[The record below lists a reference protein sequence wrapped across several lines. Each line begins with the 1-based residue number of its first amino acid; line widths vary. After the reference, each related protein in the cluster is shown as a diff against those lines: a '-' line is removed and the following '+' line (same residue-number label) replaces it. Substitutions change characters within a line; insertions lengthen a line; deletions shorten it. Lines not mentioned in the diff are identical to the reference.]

1 LIASRNPFFREI
13 GMAKTILITGCSTG
27 LGFAAA
33 RAFAERGYR
42 VIATVRSEAD
52 ARRVEAECKGSIQSV
67 LCDVTVKEQ
76 VAELPGAVRRIT
88 GDGVLDGLIN
98 NAGVLPA
105 PGPVEFQKM
114 EDIRAVF
121 DVNVF
126 GMMAVTI
133 ALLPLLGTDPVRR
146 QHGRIINISSIEGK
160 VASPFISA
168 YPATK
173 HAIEGFS
180 SSLRRELRLFG
191 IKVIIVAPGGIQSEM
206 FRKHEVPVEP
216 LVGTAYE
223 GPFRK
228 LKDLVKQMEKESATA
243 EEVARFLVRVFEA
256 RRPKA
261 RYAHWRAF
269 MDSPWT
275 ILIPDLWW
283 DAILGRLLGLKPP
296 NTSGA

>member
-1 LIASRNPFFREI
+1 
-13 GMAKTILITGCSTG
+13 MAKTILITGCSTG

-52 ARRVEAECKGSIQSV
+52 ARRVEAEGKGSIHSV
-67 LCDVTVKEQ
+67 LCDVTIKEQ
-76 VAELPGAVRRIT
+76 VAELPSAVRRIT
-88 GDGVLDGLIN
+88 GDGALDGLVN
-98 NAGVLPA
+98 NAGVLQTPC
-105 PGPVEFQKM
+105 PVEFQKM

-133 ALLPLLGTDPVRR
+133 ALLPLLGTNPVRR
-146 QHGRIINISSIEGK
+146 RAGRIINISSIEGK

-168 YPATK
+168 YATTK

-180 SSLRRELRLFG
+180 SALRRELRLFG

-206 FRKHEVPVEP
+206 FRKHQVPA

-223 GPFRK
+223 ETFRK
-228 LKDLVKQMEKESATA
+228 LNSLVKEMEKESATA
-243 EEVARFLVRVFEA
+243 EEVAHFLVRVFEK

-261 RYAHWRAF
+261 RYSHWKVI

-275 ILIPDLWW
+275 NWIPDLWW
-283 DAILGRLLGLKPP
+283 DAIMGRMLGLKPT
-296 NTSGA
+296 NT

>member
-1 LIASRNPFFREI
+1 
-13 GMAKTILITGCSTG
+13 MAKTILITGCSTG

-33 RAFAERGYR
+33 GAFAERGYR

-52 ARRVEAECKGSIQSV
+52 ARRVEAERKGSIHCV
-67 LCDVTVKEQ
+67 LCDVTVQEQ

-98 NAGVLPA
+98 NAGVLPT
-105 PGPVEFQKM
+105 PCPVEFLKM

-133 ALLPLLGTDPVRR
+133 ALLPLLGTKPVRR
-146 QHGRIINISSIEGK
+146 QPGRIINLSSIEGK

-180 SSLRRELRLFG
+180 SALRRELRMFG

-206 FRKHEVPVEP
+206 FRKHQVPS

-223 GPFRK
+223 EPFQK
-228 LKDLVKQMEKESATA
+228 LKSLVKEMEKESATA

-256 RRPKA
+256 RRPRA

-283 DAILGRLLGLKPP
+283 DAIMGRLLGLRPRAYSTFT
-296 NTSGA
+296 NQY

>member
-1 LIASRNPFFREI
+1 
-13 GMAKTILITGCSTG
+13 MAKTILITGCSTG

-42 VIATVRSEAD
+42 VIATVRSDAD
-52 ARRVEAECKGSIQSV
+52 ARRVEAEGTGSVSSI

-76 VAELPGAVRRIT
+76 VADLPGKVRRIT

-98 NAGVLPA
+98 NAGVLHA
-105 PGPVEFQKM
+105 PCPVEFQKM
-114 EDIRAVF
+114 DDIRAVF

-133 ALLPLLGTDPVRR
+133 ALLPLLGTAGPAGRLP
-146 QHGRIINISSIEGK
+146 GRIINISSIEGK
-160 VASPFISA
+160 VASPFISTYA
-168 YPATK
+168 ATK
-173 HAIEGFS
+173 HAIEGFTS
-180 SSLRRELRLFG
+180 ALRRELRLFG

-206 FRKHEVPVEP
+206 FRKHQVPS

-223 GPFRK
+223 EPFRK
-228 LKDLVKQMEKESATA
+228 LNSLVKEMEKESATA
-243 EEVARFLVRVFEA
+243 EEVARFLVRVFEK

-275 ILIPDLWW
+275 TLIPDLWW
-283 DAILGRLLGLKPP
+283 DAIMGRMLELRPR
-296 NTSGA
+296 

>member
-1 LIASRNPFFREI
+1 
-13 GMAKTILITGCSTG
+13 MAKTIVITGCSTG

-42 VIATVRSEAD
+42 VIATVRSKAD
-52 ARRVEAECKGSIQSV
+52 ASRVEAQSKGSIHSV

-76 VAELPGAVRRIT
+76 VAELPGAVRRTT

-98 NAGVLPA
+98 NAGVLQTPC
-105 PGPVEFQKM
+105 PVEFQKM
-114 EDIRAVF
+114 EDIRGVF

-126 GMMAVTI
+126 GMMAVTT
-133 ALLPLLGTDPVRR
+133 ALLPLLGTNPARR
-146 QHGRIINISSIEGK
+146 QPGRIINISSIEGK

-168 YPATK
+168 YATTK

-180 SSLRRELRLFG
+180 SALRRELQLFG

-206 FRKHEVPVEP
+206 FRKQEVRVEP
-216 LVGTAYE
+216 VVGTAYE

-228 LKDLVKQMEKESATA
+228 LKDLVKQMEKESATP
-243 EEVARFLVRVFEA
+243 EEVARLLVRVFEA

-283 DAILGRLLGLKPP
+283 DAIMGKMLELKPP
-296 NTSGA
+296 KMSANT

>member
-1 LIASRNPFFREI
+1 
-13 GMAKTILITGCSTG
+13 MAKTILITGCSTG

-52 ARRVEAECKGSIQSV
+52 ARRVEAEGKGSIESV
-67 LCDVTVKEQ
+67 ICDVTVKEQ

-133 ALLPLLGTDPVRR
+133 ALLPLLGTAGPARR
-146 QHGRIINISSIEGK
+146 QPGRIINISSIEGK

-206 FRKHEVPVEP
+206 FRKQEVRVEP

-283 DAILGRLLGLKPP
+283 DAILDRLLGLKPP

>member
-1 LIASRNPFFREI
+1 
-13 GMAKTILITGCSTG
+13 MAKAILITGCSTG

-52 ARRVEAECKGSIQSV
+52 ARRVEAEGKGSIQTV

-76 VAELPGAVRRIT
+76 VAELSGAVRRIT

-98 NAGVLPA
+98 NAGILHV

-121 DVNVF
+121 DVNMF

-133 ALLPLLGTDPVRR
+133 ALLPLLGTAEPARR
-146 QHGRIINISSIEGK
+146 HAGRIINISSIEGK
-160 VASPFISA
+160 VASPFIAA
-168 YPATK
+168 YAATK

-206 FRKHEVPVEP
+206 FRKHQVPA

-223 GPFRK
+223 GTFRK
-228 LKDLVKQMEKESATA
+228 LNDLVKQMEKESATA

-283 DAILGRLLGLKPP
+283 DAMMAKMLGLKPR
-296 NTSGA
+296 NT

>member
-1 LIASRNPFFREI
+1 
-13 GMAKTILITGCSTG
+13 MTKTILITGCSTG

-52 ARRVEAECKGSIQSV
+52 ARRVEDQSPGTIHSV

-76 VAELPGAVRRIT
+76 VAELPDAVRRIT
-88 GDGVLDGLIN
+88 SDGVLDGLIN
-98 NAGVLPA
+98 NAGVLHA
-105 PGPVEFQKM
+105 PCPVEFQKM

-133 ALLPLLGTDPVRR
+133 ALLPLLGTNPVRK
-146 QHGRIINISSIEGK
+146 QPGRIINISSIEGK
-160 VASPFISA
+160 VASPFISTYA
-168 YPATK
+168 TTK

-180 SSLRRELRLFG
+180 SALRRELRLFG

-206 FRKHEVPVEP
+206 FRKHRVPP

-223 GPFRK
+223 ATFRK
-228 LKDLVKQMEKESATA
+228 LDSLVKEMEKESATA
-243 EEVARFLVRVFEA
+243 EEVAGFLVRVFEK

-261 RYAHWRAF
+261 RYAHWRVF

-275 ILIPDLWW
+275 TLIPDLWW
-283 DAILGRLLGLKPP
+283 DAIMGRMLELKPH
-296 NTSGA
+296 NLSES

>member
-1 LIASRNPFFREI
+1 
-13 GMAKTILITGCSTG
+13 MAKTILITGCSTG

-33 RAFAERGYR
+33 RAFAARGYR

-52 ARRVEAECKGSIQSV
+52 ARRVEGQQQGSIHSV

-76 VAELPGAVRRIT
+76 VAELPGVVRRIT

-98 NAGVLPA
+98 NAGVLHA
-105 PGPVEFQKM
+105 PCPVEFQKM

-126 GMMAVTI
+126 GMWAVTI
-133 ALLPLLGTDPVRR
+133 ALLPLLGTNPVRK
-146 QHGRIINISSIEGK
+146 QAGRIINISSIEGK
-160 VASPFISA
+160 VSSPFISTYA
-168 YPATK
+168 TTK

-180 SSLRRELRLFG
+180 HSLRRELRLFG
-191 IKVIIVAPGGIQSEM
+191 IDVIIVVPGGIQSEM
-206 FRKHEVPVEP
+206 FRKHQVPA

-223 GPFRK
+223 EPFRK
-228 LKDLVKQMEKESATA
+228 LNSLVKEMEKESASA

-261 RYAHWRAF
+261 RYAHARAF
-269 MDSPWT
+269 LDGPWT
-275 ILIPDLWW
+275 ILIPDLWY
-283 DAILGRLLGLKPP
+283 DAMLGMLYGLKPGK
-296 NTSGA
+296 TSGA

>member
-1 LIASRNPFFREI
+1 
-13 GMAKTILITGCSTG
+13 MAKTILITGCSTG

-33 RAFAERGYR
+33 RAFAVRGYR

-52 ARRVEAECKGSIQSV
+52 ARRVEAQSKGSIHCV

-98 NAGVLPA
+98 NAGVLHVPC
-105 PGPVEFQKM
+105 PVEFQKM

-126 GMMAVTI
+126 GMMAVTS
-133 ALLPLLGTDPVRR
+133 ALLPLLGTDPVRT
-146 QHGRIINISSIEGK
+146 QAGRIINISSIEGK
-160 VASPFISA
+160 VASPFISTYA
-168 YPATK
+168 TTK

-180 SSLRRELRLFG
+180 SALRRELRLFG

-206 FRKHEVPVEP
+206 FRKHQVPP

-223 GPFRK
+223 EPFRK
-228 LKDLVKQMEKESATA
+228 LNSLVKEMEKESATA
-243 EEVARFLVRVFEA
+243 EEVARFLVRVFEK

-283 DAILGRLLGLKPP
+283 DAMVGKMLGLTPRK
-296 NTSGA
+296 TSGA

>member
-1 LIASRNPFFREI
+1 
-13 GMAKTILITGCSTG
+13 
-27 LGFAAA
+27 
-33 RAFAERGYR
+33 
-42 VIATVRSEAD
+42 
-52 ARRVEAECKGSIQSV
+52 
-67 LCDVTVKEQ
+67 
-76 VAELPGAVRRIT
+76 
-88 GDGVLDGLIN
+88 VLDGLIN
-98 NAGVLPA
+98 NAGVLHA

-126 GMMAVTI
+126 GMMAVTT
-133 ALLPLLGTDPVRR
+133 ALLPLLGTNPVRR
-146 QHGRIINISSIEGK
+146 QPGRIINISSIEGK
-160 VASPFISA
+160 VASPFIAA

-173 HAIEGFS
+173 HVIEGFS
-180 SSLRRELRLFG
+180 SALRRELRLFG

-206 FRKHEVPVEP
+206 FRKHTVSVAP

-228 LKDLVKQMEKESATA
+228 LKELVKQMEKESATA

-256 RRPKA
+256 RRPRA

-283 DAILGRLLGLKPP
+283 DAMFGRMLGLKPR
-296 NTSGA
+296 NTSGT

>member
-1 LIASRNPFFREI
+1 
-13 GMAKTILITGCSTG
+13 MAKTILITGCSTG

-52 ARRVEAECKGSIQSV
+52 AGRVEAEAKVSIHPV

-88 GDGVLDGLIN
+88 GDGMLDGLIN
-98 NAGVLPA
+98 NAGVLHA
-105 PGPVEFQKM
+105 PCPVEFQKM

-133 ALLPLLGTDPVRR
+133 ALLPLLGTNPVRR
-146 QHGRIINISSIEGK
+146 QPGRIINISSIEGK

-173 HAIEGFS
+173 HAIEGFT

-206 FRKHEVPVEP
+206 FRKQQVRVEP

-228 LKDLVKQMEKESATA
+228 LKDLVKQMEKESATP
-243 EEVARFLVRVFEA
+243 EEVARLLVRVFEA

-261 RYAHWRAF
+261 RYAHWRAL

-283 DAILGRLLGLKPP
+283 DAIMGWLLELKPP
-296 NTSGA
+296 KMSANT

>member
-1 LIASRNPFFREI
+1 
-13 GMAKTILITGCSTG
+13 MTKTILITGCSTG

-52 ARRVEAECKGSIQSV
+52 ARRVEAEGKGSIQSV
-67 LCDVTVKEQ
+67 ICDVTVKEQ
-76 VAELPGAVRRIT
+76 VADLPGAVWRIT

-98 NAGVLPA
+98 NAGILHVPC
-105 PGPVEFQKM
+105 PVEFQKM

-133 ALLPLLGTDPVRR
+133 ALLPLLGTSPVRR
-146 QHGRIINISSIEGK
+146 PAGRIINISSIEGK
-160 VASPFISA
+160 VSSPFISTYA
-168 YPATK
+168 TTK

-180 SSLRRELRLFG
+180 SALRRELQLFD
-191 IKVIIVAPGGIQSEM
+191 IKVIVVAPGGIQSEM
-206 FRKHEVPVEP
+206 FRKHQVPP

-223 GPFRK
+223 ETFRK
-228 LKDLVKQMEKESATA
+228 LNSLVKEMEKESATA
-243 EEVARFLVRVFEA
+243 EEVARFLVRVFEK

-261 RYAHWRAF
+261 RYAHWVAL

-283 DAILGRLLGLKPP
+283 DAMIGKMLALYPR
-296 NTSGA
+296 NTSGAGTAAV

>member
-1 LIASRNPFFREI
+1 
-13 GMAKTILITGCSTG
+13 MAKTILITGCSTG
-27 LGFAAA
+27 LGYAAA
-33 RAFAERGYR
+33 SAFAERGYR
-42 VIATVRSEAD
+42 VIATVRSDAD
-52 ARRVEAECKGSIQSV
+52 ARRVEAEGNGSIQSV
-67 LCDVTVKEQ
+67 LCDVTVKDQ

-88 GDGVLDGLIN
+88 GGGVLDGLIN

-114 EDIRAVF
+114 DDIRAVF

-146 QHGRIINISSIEGK
+146 QPGRIINMSSIEGK

-206 FRKHEVPVEP
+206 FRKHEVRVAP

-243 EEVARFLVRVFEA
+243 EDVARFLVRVFEA

-261 RYAHWRAF
+261 RYAHSRAF

-275 ILIPDLWW
+275 ILIPALWW
-283 DAILGRLLGLKPP
+283 DAILGGMLELKRPK
-296 NTSGA
+296 TSGA

>member
-1 LIASRNPFFREI
+1 
-13 GMAKTILITGCSTG
+13 MANTILITGCSTG

-33 RAFAERGYR
+33 RAFAQRGHR
-42 VIATVRSEAD
+42 VIATVRSQAD
-52 ARRVEAECKGSIQSV
+52 AKRVEAASEGAIHSV

-76 VAELPGAVRRIT
+76 VAALPGAVRRIT
-88 GDGVLDGLIN
+88 GDDVLDGLIN

-105 PGPVEFQKM
+105 PRPVEFQDM
-114 EDIRAVF
+114 ADIRAIF

-133 ALLPLLGTDPVRR
+133 ALLPLLGTNPVRR
-146 QHGRIINISSIEGK
+146 RPGRIINISSIEGK
-160 VASPFISA
+160 VASPFIAA

-206 FRKHEVPVEP
+206 FRKHEVRVEP
-216 LVGTAYE
+216 LAGTAYE

-228 LKDLVKQMEKESATA
+228 LKDLVKEMEKESATP
-243 EEVARFLVRVFEA
+243 EEVAHLLVRVFET

-275 ILIPDLWW
+275 TLIPALWW
-283 DAILGRLLGLKPP
+283 DAMLGRMLGLKPCNP
-296 NTSGA
+296 SGA